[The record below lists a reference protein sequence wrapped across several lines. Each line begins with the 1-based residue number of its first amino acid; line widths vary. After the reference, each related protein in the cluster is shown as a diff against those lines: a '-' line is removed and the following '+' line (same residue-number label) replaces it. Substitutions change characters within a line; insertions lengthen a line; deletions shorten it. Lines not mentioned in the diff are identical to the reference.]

1 KMVWS
6 VAFSPDGQMLA
17 SGSEDKTVKLWKLDG
32 TLLLT
37 LKGHSNGVRTVVWSP
52 NGKIIASGT
61 SGSSGGI
68 IQLWQPDGRLQT
80 TLKGHTGGIWEI
92 AFSPDGQILAS
103 ASEDSTV
110 ILWSLERVRSLDR
123 VIAYGCDWV
132 RDYLRTNADVNEEDR
147 HLCDRVGDR

>member
-1 KMVWS
+1 M
-6 VAFSPDGQMLA
+6 
-17 SGSEDKTVKLWKLDG
+17 
-32 TLLLT
+32 
-37 LKGHSNGVRTVVWSP
+37 VWSP
-52 NGKIIASGT
+52 NGQIIASGT

-68 IQLWQPDGRLQT
+68 IQLWQPNGRLQA

-123 VIAYGCDWV
+123 VIAYGCDRV
-132 RDYLRTNADVNEEDR
+132 RDYLRTNGDVKEEDR
-147 HLCDRVGDR
+147 LLCDRITNNTPKQ